1 MDNTHRIVQ
10 VKGHYEV
17 HDSNGNFVLSGD
29 TWDEC
34 YNDLID
40 MLVAEA
46 KAEIR
51 TENIRK
57 EVSAWEK
64 VMYTIARLLEKALWK
79 KLSSWEKA
87 ENPFLK

>member
-17 HDSNGNFVLSGD
+17 HDSNGDFVLSGD

-34 YNDLID
+34 YNDLVE

-46 KAEIR
+46 RAENR
-51 TENIRK
+51 MENIREK
-57 EVSAWEK
+57 VSA
-64 VMYTIARLLEKALWK
+64 
-79 KLSSWEKA
+79 
-87 ENPFLK
+87 

>member
-34 YNDLID
+34 YNDLLD

-46 KAEIR
+46 R
-51 TENIRK
+51 TENRMENIREK
-57 EVSAWEK
+57 VSA
-64 VMYTIARLLEKALWK
+64 
-79 KLSSWEKA
+79 
-87 ENPFLK
+87 

>member
-1 MDNTHRIVQ
+1 MSKTIGDTHKIEYVNGHWE
-10 VKGHYEV
+10 VKDEC
-17 HDSNGNFVLSGD
+17 GNFVLSGD

-51 TENIRK
+51 TENIREK
-57 EVSAWEK
+57 VSA
-64 VMYTIARLLEKALWK
+64 
-79 KLSSWEKA
+79 
-87 ENPFLK
+87 

>member
-10 VKGHYEV
+10 IRGHYEV

-34 YNDLID
+34 YNDFIE

-46 KAEIR
+46 RAENR
-51 TENIRK
+51 MENIG
-57 EVSAWEK
+57 EK
-64 VMYTIARLLEKALWK
+64 VTA
-79 KLSSWEKA
+79 
-87 ENPFLK
+87 

>member
-34 YNDLID
+34 YNDLVD
-40 MLVAEA
+40 MLVASA

-51 TENIRK
+51 MENIR
-57 EVSAWEK
+57 EQVSA
-64 VMYTIARLLEKALWK
+64 
-79 KLSSWEKA
+79 
-87 ENPFLK
+87 

>member
-1 MDNTHRIVQ
+1 MTKGMDNTHRIVQ

-34 YNDLID
+34 YNDLVD

-46 KAEIR
+46 RAENR
-51 TENIRK
+51 MENIR
-57 EVSAWEK
+57 ERVSA
-64 VMYTIARLLEKALWK
+64 
-79 KLSSWEKA
+79 
-87 ENPFLK
+87 